1 MSKQVQEKL
10 QNEGVVA
17 SFDLDT
23 RSGKIKLANAR
34 GTGSISLK
42 EVESETVI
50 KVADVLLIQDTIN
63 QYGSN
68 QEVTITNLYTEDG
81 TLYSSISETVKTIA
95 LELVDFLNED
105 DEPLDVRVVRGM
117 SKQGQEYLSLVILG

>member
-10 QNEGVVA
+10 KNEGVVA

-23 RSGKIKLANAR
+23 RAGKIKLANAR

>member
-23 RSGKIKLANAR
+23 RAGKIKLANAR

-68 QEVTITNLYTEDG
+68 QEVTITNLYTENG